1 MIEKNKIKPVVSRTS
16 ETEVSLLRK
25 GKILIIDD
33 SMDNIR
39 AIAKILKEEDY
50 DVLTAHDPMKGIS
63 IAESKLPDMILLDV
77 IMPGIN
83 GYKVCETLKNNKHTR
98 DIPILFL
105 TSMTDSASTIKG
117 FQMGAV
123 DYINKPFN
131 RLELL
136 ARIKNHLNIKLSQEH
151 GRALF
156 ESVHHTYITLNRD
169 LRIVNYNTIA
179 NVREELFGKR
189 KFIIGD
195 NIFNY
200 VGPEDHNMFK
210 RKIEGVFAGKV
221 SGFEK
226 KYLYNGASNWFYYI
240 FEPIISKQGEIIGC
254 LINGTD
260 ITEKKGFELRVQEYT
275 RQMKQMYVESKESL
289 EYASYVQN
297 ALFPTR
303 KEFVSNFE
311 EHFLICKPKDIVNG
325 DFYWMYPSGS
335 KLFFILGDC
344 TGHGVA
350 GALLTTISIVLL
362 ERIIKHNKVTS
373 PDEILHEMD
382 AGIKET
388 LRQKEGEIESGL
400 EIAVCVFDKKKKTVE
415 YAGAKRPLFVNVD
428 NELVEIGGNR
438 FDLGGSGKKVFKKH
452 HIDFN
457 KDTAFYVFSDGITDQ
472 MGGEKRKRF
481 MTKNLFRLIDS
492 NKHRSMAEQK
502 KIYEHAIKEW
512 MKDESQTDDL
522 TLIGLKVL

>member
-1 MIEKNKIKPVVSRTS
+1 MIEKLKIKPTVPRTT
-16 ETEVSLLRK
+16 ETEVNLLRK

-39 AIAKILKEEDY
+39 AIAKILKEEEY
-50 DVLTAHDPMKGIS
+50 DILTAHDPMKGIS

-83 GYKVCETLKNNKHTR
+83 GYKVCETLKNNKHTK

-105 TSMTDSASTIKG
+105 TSLNDSDSTLKG

-156 ESVHHTYITLNRD
+156 ESIHHTYITLNKD

-179 NVREELFGKR
+179 NIREELFGKR

-200 VGPEDHNMFK
+200 IGQEDHSLFK

-226 KYLYNGASNWFYYI
+226 QYLHNETSSWFNYV
-240 FEPIISKQGEIIGC
+240 FEPIISKQGEVIGC

-275 RQMKQMYVESKESL
+275 REIKQMYLESKESL

-303 KEFVSNFE
+303 KEFTSNFE

-325 DFYWMYPSGS
+325 DFYWIYPSGS
-335 KLFFILGDC
+335 KLFFVLGDC

-362 ERIIKHNKVTS
+362 ERIIKHNKITL

-382 AGIKET
+382 LGLKDT
-388 LRQKEGEIESGL
+388 LRQKEGEMESGL
-400 EIAVCVFDKKKKTVE
+400 EIAVCVFDKKKRILE
-415 YAGAKRPLFVNVD
+415 FAGAKRSLFMTVG
-428 NELVEIGGNR
+428 NELIEIKGNR
-438 FDLGGSGKKVFKKH
+438 FDLGGSGKKIFKKQH
-452 HIDFN
+452 VDYDKH
-457 KDTAFYVFSDGITDQ
+457 TSFYMFSDGITDQ
-472 MGGEKRKRF
+472 IGGEKRKRF

-492 NKHRSMAEQK
+492 NKHRTMTEQK
-502 KIYEHAIKEW
+502 KAYEHAIKEW
-512 MKDESQTDDL
+512 MRDEVQTDDL
-522 TLIGLKVL
+522 TLIGLKVM